1 MESCQWSIKG
11 KLCIG
16 NEVICITEVL
26 KSNLCDLNDAY
37 SLVRGDILIAALN
50 NPTPVA
56 FKSCPPFIKCITK
69 IDGTTI
75 DDSDLDLVMLMSN
88 LIEYSSNY
96 SQTVGS
102 LWFYSKDE
110 VTNFSTGSAN
120 NNNNFKSFRYK
131 AKLLGNTAAD
141 GANGVLTDAT
151 IAVPLKYLSN
161 FWRSLNCKIEF
172 KLKWTNYFVLS
183 AASAANTN
191 SNNIIFTIKDTKLFV
206 PVTTFSIKN

>member
-1 MESCQWSIKG
+1 MESCQWSIKC

-16 NEVICITEVL
+16 NEIICIIEVL

-37 SLVRGDILIAALN
+37 SLVRGDIVTAVLN
-50 NPTPVA
+50 NPTLVA
-56 FKSCPPFIKCITK
+56 FKNCPLFIKCITK

-75 DDSDLDLVMLMSN
+75 DDSDLDLVMLISN

-96 SQTVGS
+96 SQTVGT

-110 VTNFSTGSAN
+110 ITNFNAGSA
-120 NNNNFKSFRYK
+120 NNNNFKSFEYK
-131 AKLLGNTAAD
+131 VKLLGNTAAD
-141 GANGVLTDAT
+141 GANGVLTNAT

-183 AASAANTN
+183 AAGAANTN

-206 PVTTFSIKN
+206 PVITFSIKN

>member
-1 MESCQWSIKG
+1 MESCQWSIKC

-16 NEVICITEVL
+16 NEIIRITDVL

-37 SLVRGDILIAALN
+37 SLVRGDTLIAALN

-56 FKSCPPFIKCITK
+56 SKSCPPFIKCITK

-75 DDSDLDLVMLMSN
+75 HDSDLDLVMLMSN

-110 VTNFSTGSAN
+110 VTNFNAGSA
-120 NNNNFKSFRYK
+120 NNNNFKSFKYK

-141 GANGVLTDAT
+141 GANRVLTNAT
-151 IAVPLKYLSN
+151 IAVPLKHLSN

-172 KLKWTNYFVLS
+172 KLNWTNYCFVCS
-183 AASAANTN
+183 
-191 SNNIIFTIKDTKLFV
+191 
-206 PVTTFSIKN
+206 